1 MDLYKL
7 ISIEPL
13 PFLAALWARSA
24 KIATT
29 AVFVSIALITSLLVE
44 ELVNRADDKSE
55 DSSIDLPNVLSANL
69 EQWRNHYYS
78 IIKFI
83 DKTNHYF
90 GVILLIQTS
99 IGFAV
104 PIFEIYFPF
113 YKILQTK
120 EQYPIYDFA
129 FIHTILRFLL
139 IVVPSYLVSQQVFP
153 SCINWFKK

>member
-24 KIATT
+24 EIATT

-44 ELVNRADDKSE
+44 ELVNRADDMAE

-69 EQWRNHYYS
+69 EQWRSHYYS

-90 GVILLIQTS
+90 GLILLIQTS

-104 PIFEIYFPF
+104 PIFEF

-120 EQYPIYDFA
+120 GHYPIYDFA